1 VSSSGPNPAAFAAPA
16 PVPAPLTHEQLQE
29 VSEARQRW
37 RRVQRAVRFATFSA
51 WTMAVIAAG
60 ALLIGVFD
68 RTSAVMGLLLT
79 GVAVNEFIG
88 ASKLRRAQLAG
99 PMLLG
104 WNQLLLLAV
113 IGGYCFYQIFMVQPA
128 PLVSDPRVLEMLE
141 DPALRQELRAQ
152 LGPGIMD
159 LIDKPDTTY
168 RLFYM
173 VVIAGSLLMQGLTA
187 LYYFSR
193 RRVVMAYLN
202 ATPAWVVEVQRRA
215 A

>member
-1 VSSSGPNPAAFAAPA
+1 MSISGPNPATFAAPA
-16 PVPAPLTHEQLQE
+16 PVPAPLSPQQLEE
-29 VSEARQRW
+29 VTQARQRW
-37 RRVQRAVRFATFSA
+37 RKVQRSVAVATFSA

-60 ALLIGVFD
+60 ALLIGIFD
-68 RTSAVMGLLLT
+68 TTSAVMGLLLA

-104 WNQLLLLAV
+104 WNQMLLLAV
-113 IGGYCFYQIFMVQPA
+113 IGGYCFYQIFMVTPA
-128 PLVSDPRVLEMLE
+128 PLVSDPRLLEMME
-141 DPALRQELRAQ
+141 DPALREQLRGQ
-152 LGPGIMD
+152 LGPGLMD

-173 VVIAGSLLMQGLTA
+173 VVIVGSLLMQGLTA